1 LRSSNPPSDPEQI
14 LAEIAR
20 DPAQVLTRFLPEI
33 ERIVAWVGRRQG
45 LPPQEVE
52 ELNGEVRLKLLE
64 NDSARLRAYGG
75 RSSFESYLVVCIQRL
90 AYDLRD
96 KKLGAWEPSAEARRI
111 GPQAVA
117 LERLWVR
124 DGLILDECERTLAPQ
139 FPALTRQEIEE
150 IAVRLPV
157 RARRRQEGDES
168 LDRRPA
174 PTPSPDQQLEE
185 REGFAA
191 RREILAAL
199 SEELAELT
207 AEDQLLV
214 RLRVESGL
222 KISEIAR
229 QYATILGVDQKAL
242 YPRFEK
248 IFATLKRR
256 LGERGISS
264 EDALLALRLS
274 GRDEEELP

>member
-1 LRSSNPPSDPEQI
+1 MRSPNPPSDPEQI

-20 DPAQVLTRFLPEI
+20 DPGGVLTRFLPEI
-33 ERIVAWVGRRQG
+33 ERIVAYVGRRQG
-45 LPPQEVE
+45 LPPHEVE

-75 RSSFESYLVVCIQRL
+75 RSKFESYLLVVVQHL
-90 AYDLRD
+90 AKDLRD
-96 KKLGAWEPSAEARRI
+96 KKLGSWEPSAEARRL
-111 GPQAVA
+111 GPHAVL
-117 LERLWVR
+117 LETLWVR
-124 DGLILDECERTLAPQ
+124 DGLTLDECERTLGPR
-139 FPALTRQEIEE
+139 FPALSRQEIEE

-157 RARRRQEGDES
+157 RARRRQEGDEG

-174 PTPSPDQQLEE
+174 PAPTPDLWLEE

-199 SEELAELT
+199 GEELAELPE
-207 AEDQLLV
+207 EDRLLV
-214 RLRVESGL
+214 DLKVVSGF

-229 QYATILGVDQKAL
+229 QCATSLGVNQKAL
-242 YPRFEK
+242 YSRFEK
-248 IFATLKRR
+248 IFAHLKRR

-264 EDALLALRLS
+264 EDALVALRLS